1 MHAVLLGLPG
11 LQILVCINMYEDVS
25 LLREESAA
33 RNTCSGNLR
42 VLPTELFEEM
52 PHEAAP
58 DSSSVLVGILCSF
71 VKQEIFQKHMKMVP
85 ETSVHT

>member
-11 LQILVCINMYEDVS
+11 LQILVCINVYEDVS

-33 RNTCSGNLR
+33 RNTCSGNLQ
-42 VLPTELFEEM
+42 VLHTELFEEM

-58 DSSSVLVGILCSF
+58 DSSSGSCWDSLQLCQAGNIS
-71 VKQEIFQKHMKMVP
+71 EAY
-85 ETSVHT
+85 ENGS

>member
-11 LQILVCINMYEDVS
+11 LQMLVYINAYEDIS
-25 LLREESAA
+25 LFREESEA
-33 RNTCSGNLR
+33 RNTCSGDLR

-58 DSSSVLVGILCSF
+58 DSSGPYRDSLWLCQAGNIS
-71 VKQEIFQKHMKMVP
+71 EAY
-85 ETSVHT
+85 ENGS